1 MGTDHVFPETGPS
14 LGLSLLSCFWLPTEG
29 SRNPHRGLTW
39 FCCAGHYNLLTCVP
53 CGCEIAGPHFWEQ
66 NPEPWRKAMLSN
78 SASSAA
84 SPVLGPRRWQ
94 RIKAQEFLCC
104 AQTVLPEVT
113 PLFSFLFGF
122 SRINFIN
129 YRARYN
135 PGVRMGM
142 ERAQCCSC
150 PKQTTMETSAL
161 G

>member
-1 MGTDHVFPETGPS
+1 
-14 LGLSLLSCFWLPTEG
+14 
-29 SRNPHRGLTW
+29 
-39 FCCAGHYNLLTCVP
+39 
-53 CGCEIAGPHFWEQ
+53 
-66 NPEPWRKAMLSN
+66 MLSH

-135 PGVRMGM
+135 PGVRVGM

-161 G
+161 GWPHWAAVPFPAPTKCPRLISNSLTSDINRNGGFWTASNSLELHRSLVIAFYLNARKQPQSY